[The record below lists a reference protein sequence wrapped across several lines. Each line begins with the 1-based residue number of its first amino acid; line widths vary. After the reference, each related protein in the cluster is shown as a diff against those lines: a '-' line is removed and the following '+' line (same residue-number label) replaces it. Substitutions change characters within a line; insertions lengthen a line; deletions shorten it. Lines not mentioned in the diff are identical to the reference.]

1 MTHVHHS
8 RRQRHRLPGKIH
20 CCRTASPQLPGPG
33 PSPRPRP
40 GRSPSIYG
48 SPGLTGLVADWRI
61 GDVTNPHV
69 TADLAH
75 GVTGVISA
83 LGVTRQKADPWDID
97 YRANLAILDSARR
110 HGVNNFCYVHALGAE
125 HCPARITQA
134 KTAFVRELQESE
146 ITAQVISPTGYFSD
160 MAQVLN
166 MARRGRVVL
175 LDDAVRINPIH
186 GLDVARACV
195 DRHVAEVSG
204 EWRIGGPEI
213 LTWREVAECAFRTL
227 DRPARI
233 TVLPR
238 VARGLLVRQPWWDGV
253 RFAAW
258 SMTHDSVGESI
269 GRQRLLDFYNVILA

>member
-1 MTHVHHS
+1 M
-8 RRQRHRLPGKIH
+8 
-20 CCRTASPQLPGPG
+20 
-33 PSPRPRP
+33 
-40 GRSPSIYG
+40 
-48 SPGLTGLVADWRI
+48 
-61 GDVTNPHV
+61 
-69 TADLAH
+69 
-75 GVTGVISA
+75 
-83 LGVTRQKADPWDID
+83 
-97 YRANLAILDSARR
+97 
-110 HGVNNFCYVHALGAE
+110 NNFCYVHALGAE
-125 HCPARITQA
+125 HCPARITRA

-233 TVLPR
+233 TVSPR
-238 VARGLLVRQPWWDGV
+238 VAWGLLVRQPWWDGV

>member
-1 MTHVHHS
+1 MSTILVAGATGYLGRFIVAELH
-8 RRQRHRLPGKIH
+8 RRGYQVRALVRDLG
-20 CCRTASPQLPGPG
+20 RAEAPGP
-33 PSPRPRP
+33 
-40 GRSPSIYG
+40 YG
-48 SPGLTGLVADWRI
+48 SPSLTGLVANWCI

-75 GVTGVISA
+75 GVTGIISA

-97 YRANLAILDSARR
+97 YHANLAILGSARR
-110 HGVNNFCYVHALGAE
+110 HGVNNFCYVHALSAE
-125 HCPARITQA
+125 HCPARITRA

-160 MAQVLN
+160 MAQVLD

-186 GLDVARACV
+186 GLDVARVCV
-195 DRHVAEVSG
+195 DRYVAGVSG
-204 EWRIGGPEI
+204 EWRIGGPEV
-213 LTWREVAECAFRTL
+213 LTWREVAECAFRAL

-269 GRQRLLDFYNVILA
+269 GQQRLLDFYNVILA

>member
-1 MTHVHHS
+1 MSTILVAGATGYLGRFIVAELH
-8 RRQRHRLPGKIH
+8 RRGYQVRALVRDLGRAETPG
-20 CCRTASPQLPGPG
+20 
-33 PSPRPRP
+33 
-40 GRSPSIYG
+40 IYG
-48 SPGLTGLVADWRI
+48 SPSLTGLVADWCV

-75 GVTGVISA
+75 GVTGIISA

-97 YRANLAILDSARR
+97 YRANLAILNSAHR

-125 HCPARITQA
+125 HCPTRITRA

-160 MAQVLN
+160 MAQVLD

-175 LDDAVRINPIH
+175 LDDAVRMNPIH

-195 DRHVAEVSG
+195 DRHVAGCSG
-204 EWRIGGPEI
+204 EWRIGGPEV
-213 LTWREVAECAFRTL
+213 LTWREVAECAFRAL
-227 DRPARI
+227 GRPARI

>member
-1 MTHVHHS
+1 MSTILVAGATGYLGRFIVAELH
-8 RRQRHRLPGKIH
+8 RRGYQVRALVRDLG
-20 CCRTASPQLPGPG
+20 RAEAPGP
-33 PSPRPRP
+33 
-40 GRSPSIYG
+40 YG
-48 SPGLTGLVADWRI
+48 SPGLTGLVTDWRI

-75 GVTGVISA
+75 GVTGIISA

-97 YRANLAILDSARR
+97 YRANLAILNSARR

-125 HCPARITQA
+125 HCPAQITRA
-134 KTAFVRELQESE
+134 KTAFVRELQASQV
-146 ITAQVISPTGYFSD
+146 TAQVISPTGYFSD

-195 DRHVAEVSG
+195 DRHVAGVSG
-204 EWRIGGPEI
+204 EWQIGGPEV
-213 LTWREVAECAFRTL
+213 LTWREVAECAFRAL
-227 DRPARI
+227 GRPARV

-258 SMTHDSVGESI
+258 SMTNDSVGESI

>member
-1 MTHVHHS
+1 MSTILVAGATGYLGRFIVVELYRRGYQVRTLVRDLS
-8 RRQRHRLPGKIH
+8 R
-20 CCRTASPQLPGPG
+20 AEAPGP
-33 PSPRPRP
+33 
-40 GRSPSIYG
+40 YG
-48 SPGLTGLVADWRI
+48 SPSLTGLVADWCI
-61 GDVTNPHV
+61 GDVTNPRI
-69 TADLAH
+69 TADLTH
-75 GVTGVISA
+75 GVTGIISA

-97 YRANLAILDSARR
+97 YRANLAILNSARR

-125 HCPARITQA
+125 HCPARITRA
-134 KTAFVRELQESE
+134 KTAFVRELQASQV
-146 ITAQVISPTGYFSD
+146 TAQVISPTGYFSD
-160 MAQVLN
+160 MAQVLD

-186 GLDVARACV
+186 GLDVAGACV
-195 DRHVAEVSG
+195 DRHVAGVSG
-204 EWRIGGPEI
+204 EWRIGGPEV
-213 LTWREVAECAFRTL
+213 LTWREVAECAFRAL
-227 DRPARI
+227 GQPAQI

>member
-1 MTHVHHS
+1 MST
-8 RRQRHRLPGKIH
+8 I
-20 CCRTASPQLPGPG
+20 
-33 PSPRPRP
+33 
-40 GRSPSIYG
+40 
-48 SPGLTGLVADWRI
+48 LVAGATGYLGRFI
-61 GDVTNPHV
+61 VAELHRRGYQVRALV
-69 TADLAH
+69 RDLAH
-75 GVTGVISA
+75 GVTGIISA

-125 HCPARITQA
+125 HCPARITRA

-238 VARGLLVRQPWWDGV
+238 VAWGLLVRQPWWDGV

>member
-1 MTHVHHS
+1 MSTILVAGATGYLGRFIVAELH
-8 RRQRHRLPGKIH
+8 RRGYQVRALVRDLD
-20 CCRTASPQLPGPG
+20 RAEAPGP
-33 PSPRPRP
+33 
-40 GRSPSIYG
+40 YG
-48 SPGLTGLVADWRI
+48 SPSLTGLVADWCI

-75 GVTGVISA
+75 GVTGIISA

-97 YRANLAILDSARR
+97 YHANLAILGSARR

-125 HCPARITQA
+125 HCPARITRA

-160 MAQVLN
+160 MAQVLD

-186 GLDVARACV
+186 GLDVARVCV
-195 DRHVAEVSG
+195 DRYVAGVSG
-204 EWRIGGPEI
+204 EWRIGGPEV
-213 LTWREVAECAFRTL
+213 LTWREVAECAFRAL
-227 DRPARI
+227 GRPARI

-269 GRQRLLDFYNVILA
+269 GQQRLLDFYNVILA

>member
-1 MTHVHHS
+1 TGYLGRFIVAELH
-8 RRQRHRLPGKIH
+8 RRGYQVRALVRDLGRAESPG
-20 CCRTASPQLPGPG
+20 
-33 PSPRPRP
+33 
-40 GRSPSIYG
+40 IYG
-48 SPGLTGLVADWRI
+48 SPSLTGTGLVADWRI
-61 GDVTNPHV
+61 GDVTNPRV

-75 GVTGVISA
+75 GVAGIISA

-97 YRANLAILDSARR
+97 YRANLAILNSARR

-125 HCPARITQA
+125 HCPARITRA

-160 MAQVLN
+160 MAQVLD

-186 GLDVARACV
+186 GLDVAGACV

-204 EWRIGGPEI
+204 EWRIGGPEV
-213 LTWREVAECAFRTL
+213 LTWREVAECAFRAL
-227 DRPARI
+227 GRPARI

>member
-1 MTHVHHS
+1 MSTILVAGATGYLGRFIVAELH
-8 RRQRHRLPGKIH
+8 RRGYQVRALVRDLG
-20 CCRTASPQLPGPG
+20 RAEAPGP
-33 PSPRPRP
+33 
-40 GRSPSIYG
+40 YG
-48 SPGLTGLVADWRI
+48 SPGLTGLVTDWRI
-61 GDVTNPHV
+61 GDVTNPHI
-69 TADLAH
+69 TADLTH
-75 GVTGVISA
+75 GVTGIISA

-97 YRANLAILDSARR
+97 YRANLAILNSARR

-125 HCPARITQA
+125 HCPARITRA
-134 KTAFVRELQESE
+134 KTAFVRELQESQV
-146 ITAQVISPTGYFSD
+146 TAQVISPTGYFSD
-160 MAQVLN
+160 MTQVLN

-175 LDDAVRINPIH
+175 LDDAVRMNPIH

-195 DRHVAEVSG
+195 DQHVAGVSG
-204 EWRIGGPEI
+204 EWQIGGPEV
-213 LTWREVAECAFRTL
+213 LTWREVAECAFQAL
-227 DRPARI
+227 GHPARI

>member
-1 MTHVHHS
+1 MSTILVAGATGYLGRFIVAELH
-8 RRQRHRLPGKIH
+8 RRGYQVRALVRDLGRAESPG
-20 CCRTASPQLPGPG
+20 
-33 PSPRPRP
+33 
-40 GRSPSIYG
+40 IYG
-48 SPGLTGLVADWRI
+48 SPSLTGLVADWRI

-75 GVTGVISA
+75 GVTGIISA

-97 YRANLAILDSARR
+97 YRTNLAILNSARR

-125 HCPARITQA
+125 HCPARITRA

-238 VARGLLVRQPWWDGV
+238 VAWGLLVRQPWWDGV

>member
-1 MTHVHHS
+1 MSTVLVAGATGYLGRFIVAELH
-8 RRQRHRLPGKIH
+8 RRGYQVRALVRDLG
-20 CCRTASPQLPGPG
+20 RAEAPGP
-33 PSPRPRP
+33 
-40 GRSPSIYG
+40 YG
-48 SPGLTGLVADWRI
+48 SPGLTGLVTDWCI

-69 TADLAH
+69 TADLTH
-75 GVTGVISA
+75 GVTGIISA
-83 LGVTRQKADPWDID
+83 LGVTKQKADPWDID
-97 YRANLAILDSARR
+97 YRANLAILNSARR

-125 HCPARITQA
+125 HCPARITRA
-134 KTAFVRELQESE
+134 KTAFVRELQASQV
-146 ITAQVISPTGYFSD
+146 TAQVISPTGYFSD

-166 MARRGRVVL
+166 MARRSRMVL

-195 DRHVAEVSG
+195 DRHVAGVSG
-204 EWRIGGPEI
+204 EWQIGGPEV
-213 LTWREVAECAFRTL
+213 LTWREVAECAFQAL
-227 DRPARI
+227 GHPARI

-238 VARGLLVRQPWWDGV
+238 VTRGLLVRQPWWDGV

>member
-1 MTHVHHS
+1 MSTILVAGATGYLGRFIVVELYRRGYQVRTLVRDLS
-8 RRQRHRLPGKIH
+8 R
-20 CCRTASPQLPGPG
+20 AEAPGP
-33 PSPRPRP
+33 
-40 GRSPSIYG
+40 YG
-48 SPGLTGLVADWRI
+48 SPSLTGLVADWCI

-69 TADLAH
+69 TADLTH
-75 GVTGVISA
+75 GVTGIISA

-125 HCPARITQA
+125 RCPARITRA
-134 KTAFVRELQESE
+134 KTAFVRELQESQM
-146 ITAQVISPTGYFSD
+146 TAQVISPTGYFSD
-160 MAQVLN
+160 MAQVLD
-166 MARRGRVVL
+166 MVRRGRVVL

-186 GLDVARACV
+186 GLDVARVCV
-195 DRHVAEVSG
+195 DRHVAGVSG
-204 EWRIGGPEI
+204 EWRIGGPEV
-213 LTWREVAECAFRTL
+213 LTWREVAECAFRAL
-227 DRPARI
+227 SRPARI

>member
-8 RRQRHRLPGKIH
+8 RRRRHRLPGKIH
-20 CCRTASPQLPGPG
+20 CCRTASPRLPGPG
-33 PSPRPRP
+33 
-40 GRSPSIYG
+40 
-48 SPGLTGLVADWRI
+48 
-61 GDVTNPHV
+61 
-69 TADLAH
+69 H
-75 GVTGVISA
+75 GVT
-83 LGVTRQKADPWDID
+83 
-97 YRANLAILDSARR
+97 
-110 HGVNNFCYVHALGAE
+110 NFCYVPALGAE

-195 DRHVAEVSG
+195 DRHVAGVSG
-204 EWRIGGPEI
+204 EWRIGGPEV
-213 LTWREVAECAFRTL
+213 LTWREVAECAFQAL

-238 VARGLLVRQPWWDGV
+238 VAWGLLVRQPWWDGV

>member
-1 MTHVHHS
+1 MSTILVAGATGYLGRFIVAELH
-8 RRQRHRLPGKIH
+8 RRGYQVRALVRDLGRAESPG
-20 CCRTASPQLPGPG
+20 
-33 PSPRPRP
+33 
-40 GRSPSIYG
+40 IYG
-48 SPGLTGLVADWRI
+48 SPSLTGLVADWCI

-75 GVTGVISA
+75 GVTGIISA

-125 HCPARITQA
+125 HCPARITRA

-160 MAQVLN
+160 MAQVLD

-186 GLDVARACV
+186 GLDVAGACV

-227 DRPARI
+227 GRPARI

-238 VARGLLVRQPWWDGV
+238 VARGAVG
-253 RFAAW
+253 AAAVVGW
-258 SMTHDSVGESI
+258 GAVCSVEHD
-269 GRQRLLDFYNVILA
+269 A

>member
-1 MTHVHHS
+1 MSTILVAGATGYLGRFIVAELH
-8 RRQRHRLPGKIH
+8 RRGYQVRALVRDLGRAEAPG
-20 CCRTASPQLPGPG
+20 
-33 PSPRPRP
+33 
-40 GRSPSIYG
+40 IYG
-48 SPGLTGLVADWRI
+48 SPSLTGLVADWRI
-61 GDVTNPHV
+61 GDVTNPRV

-75 GVTGVISA
+75 GVTGIIST

-125 HCPARITQA
+125 HCPARITRA
-134 KTAFVRELQESE
+134 KTAFVRELQASQV
-146 ITAQVISPTGYFSD
+146 TAQVISPTGYFSD
-160 MAQVLN
+160 MAQVLD

-213 LTWREVAECAFRTL
+213 LTWREVAECAFRIL

-258 SMTHDSVGESI
+258 SMTHDSVG
-269 GRQRLLDFYNVILA
+269 

>member
-1 MTHVHHS
+1 MSTILVAGATGYLGRFIVVELYRRGYQVRTLVRDLS
-8 RRQRHRLPGKIH
+8 R
-20 CCRTASPQLPGPG
+20 AEAPGP
-33 PSPRPRP
+33 
-40 GRSPSIYG
+40 YG
-48 SPGLTGLVADWRI
+48 SPSLTGLVADWCI
-61 GDVTNPHV
+61 GDVTNPRI
-69 TADLAH
+69 TADLTH
-75 GVTGVISA
+75 GVTGIISA

-97 YRANLAILDSARR
+97 YRANLAILNSARH

-125 HCPARITQA
+125 HCPARITRA

-160 MAQVLN
+160 MAQALD

-175 LDDAVRINPIH
+175 LDDAVRMNPIH

-195 DRHVAEVSG
+195 DRHVAGVSG
-204 EWRIGGPEI
+204 EWQIGGPEV
-213 LTWREVAECAFRTL
+213 LTWREVAECAFRAL
-227 DRPARI
+227 GHPARI

-238 VARGLLVRQPWWDGV
+238 VARGLLVRQPWLDGV

>member
-1 MTHVHHS
+1 MSTILVAGATGYLGRFIVAELH
-8 RRQRHRLPGKIH
+8 RRGYQVRALVRDLGRAETPG
-20 CCRTASPQLPGPG
+20 
-33 PSPRPRP
+33 
-40 GRSPSIYG
+40 IYG
-48 SPGLTGLVADWRI
+48 SPSLTGLVADWCV

-75 GVTGVISA
+75 GVTGIISA

-97 YRANLAILDSARR
+97 YRANLAILNSAHR

-125 HCPARITQA
+125 HCPTRITRA

-160 MAQVLN
+160 MAQVLD

-175 LDDAVRINPIH
+175 LDDAVRMNPIH

-195 DRHVAEVSG
+195 DRHVAGVSG
-204 EWRIGGPEI
+204 EWRIGGPEV
-213 LTWREVAECAFRTL
+213 LTWREVAECAFRAL
-227 DRPARI
+227 GRPARI

>member
-1 MTHVHHS
+1 MSTILVAGATGYLGRFIVAELH
-8 RRQRHRLPGKIH
+8 RRGYQVRALVRDLG
-20 CCRTASPQLPGPG
+20 RAETSGP
-33 PSPRPRP
+33 
-40 GRSPSIYG
+40 YG
-48 SPGLTGLVADWRI
+48 SPGLTGLVADWRV

-75 GVTGVISA
+75 GVTGIISA

-97 YRANLAILDSARR
+97 YRANLAILGSARH

-125 HCPARITQA
+125 HCPARITRA

-175 LDDAVRINPIH
+175 LDDAVRMNPIH

-195 DRHVAEVSG
+195 DRHVAGVSG
-204 EWRIGGPEI
+204 KWQIGGPEV
-213 LTWREVAECAFRTL
+213 LTWREVAECAFRAL
-227 DRPARI
+227 GRPARI

>member
-1 MTHVHHS
+1 MSTVLVAGATGYLGRFIVAELH
-8 RRQRHRLPGKIH
+8 RRGYQVRALVRDLGRAESPG
-20 CCRTASPQLPGPG
+20 
-33 PSPRPRP
+33 
-40 GRSPSIYG
+40 IYG
-48 SPGLTGLVADWRI
+48 SPGLTGLVADWCI
-61 GDVTNPHV
+61 GDVTNPRV

-97 YRANLAILDSARR
+97 YRANLAILNSARC

-125 HCPARITQA
+125 HCPARITRA

-160 MAQVLN
+160 MAQVLD

-175 LDDAVRINPIH
+175 LDDAVRMNPIH

-195 DRHVAEVSG
+195 DRHVAGVSG
-204 EWRIGGPEI
+204 EWQIGGPEV
-213 LTWREVAECAFRTL
+213 LTWREVAECAFRAL
-227 DRPARI
+227 GRSARI

>member
-1 MTHVHHS
+1 MSTILVAGATGYLGRFIVAELH
-8 RRQRHRLPGKIH
+8 RRGYQVRALVRDLG
-20 CCRTASPQLPGPG
+20 RAEAPGP
-33 PSPRPRP
+33 
-40 GRSPSIYG
+40 YG
-48 SPGLTGLVADWRI
+48 SPGLTGLVTDWRI

-75 GVTGVISA
+75 GVTGIISA

-97 YRANLAILDSARR
+97 YRANLAILNSARR

-125 HCPARITQA
+125 HCPAQITRA
-134 KTAFVRELQESE
+134 KTAFVRELQASQV
-146 ITAQVISPTGYFSD
+146 TAQVISPTGYFSD
-160 MAQVLN
+160 MAQVLD

-195 DRHVAEVSG
+195 DRHVAGVSG
-204 EWRIGGPEI
+204 EWQIGGPEV
-213 LTWREVAECAFRTL
+213 LTWREVAECAFRAL
-227 DRPARI
+227 GRPARV

-258 SMTHDSVGESI
+258 SMTNDSVGESI

>member
-1 MTHVHHS
+1 MSTILVAGATGYLGRFIVAELH
-8 RRQRHRLPGKIH
+8 RRGYQVRALVRDLGRAEAPG
-20 CCRTASPQLPGPG
+20 
-33 PSPRPRP
+33 
-40 GRSPSIYG
+40 IYG
-48 SPGLTGLVADWRI
+48 SPSLTGLVADWRI

-75 GVTGVISA
+75 KVTGIISA

-125 HCPARITQA
+125 HCPARITRA
-134 KTAFVRELQESE
+134 KTAFVRKLQAS
-146 ITAQVISPTGYFSD
+146 QVISPTGYFSD

-175 LDDAVRINPIH
+175 LDDAVRMNPIH

-195 DRHVAEVSG
+195 DRHVAGVSG
-204 EWRIGGPEI
+204 EWRIGGPEV
-213 LTWREVAECAFRTL
+213 LTWREVAECAFRAL
-227 DRPARI
+227 GRPARI

-238 VARGLLVRQPWWDGV
+238 VARGLLMRQPWLDGV